1 MAWVRGLAAASKAL
15 PAIRQMAERPAE
27 LVGGAGR
34 HRAEHGV
41 GLDQPARGIE
51 QAVQGLVDRAV
62 AAHGHEAAHALGQGV
77 AGELGGV
84 ARRLGEQRL
93 DRAQALGQ
101 LGLDGR
107 PARQRPA
114 LAGGRVD
121 DHGDAHGLPFGLLA
135 LLP

>member
-15 PAIRQMAERPAE
+15 PATARWPSARQSSLAVPAGTGQSTASGSTSRPE
-27 LVGGAGR
+27 GSSRPFRVSF
-34 HRAEHGV
+34 
-41 GLDQPARGIE
+41 
-51 QAVQGLVDRAV
+51 DRAV
-62 AAHGHEAAHALGQGV
+62 AAHGHEAAHALGQGI
-77 AGELGGV
+77 AGELGRVSG
-84 ARRLGEQRL
+84 RLGEHRL

-121 DHGDAHGLPFGLLA
+121 DHGNAHDLPFGLLA